1 MSAKDRTNALGLHP
15 HTPEFFSED
24 LEVALMKTNFI
35 EGHIKIA

>member
-1 MSAKDRTNALGLHP
+1 MSAKDRTNELGLPP
-15 HTPEFFSED
+15 HAPELLNED